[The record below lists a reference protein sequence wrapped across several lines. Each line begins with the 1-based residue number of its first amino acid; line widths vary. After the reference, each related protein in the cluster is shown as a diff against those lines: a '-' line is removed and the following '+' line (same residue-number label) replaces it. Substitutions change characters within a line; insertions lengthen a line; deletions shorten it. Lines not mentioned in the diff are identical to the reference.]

1 MSHGGQQSSPF
12 LVPFS
17 DCETLFTTLPADAA
31 CRCTASN
38 GKPQRSVFIVTATML
53 CRCERSATCPC
64 NVLPKQE
71 SIPGFATGSVN
82 LNNELSTTHQG
93 ALIART
99 SWPIPGSFLFSRFRD
114 QRMGLLDALN
124 RKHQFCPLLWFERI
138 LIFLVQYAKLW
149 RWVCSGWRPQEKGIT
164 IYNYIFNGEFKRN
177 LIRFVRFILT
187 KKSYFY
193 LILTSSGA
201 LFLRLIFSVKLYA
214 DVNLIFSIYFPSF
227 YREYY
232 SVIFFWAH

>member
-1 MSHGGQQSSPF
+1 MSHGGQQSYPF

-93 ALIART
+93 ALITRT
-99 SWPIPGSFLFSRFRD
+99 SWPKPGSFFSRFHD
-114 QRMGLLDALN
+114 QRMGLFDALN
-124 RKHQFCPLLWFERI
+124 RKHQFCPPLWFERI
-138 LIFLVQYAKLW
+138 LIFLIQYAKLW
-149 RWVCSGWRPQEKGIT
+149 RWVCSGWIPQKKGIT
-164 IYNYIFNGEFKRN
+164 IYIYIFNGEFERN
-177 LIRFVRFILT
+177 LIRFGFTLT
-187 KKSYFY
+187 KSYFY

-201 LFLRLIFSVKLYA
+201 LFLRLISSVKLYA
-214 DVNLIFSIYFPSF
+214 DVNLIFPTISHLFTANIIP
-227 YREYY
+227 
-232 SVIFFWAH
+232 